1 MKIHT
6 MVIASLLLTTLF
18 LAACSGNQTVSLT
31 NADTGKTVDL
41 KPGDELEVKLE
52 GNITTGFAWEARD
65 FDSAVLELTGGE
77 PEYKSESDL
86 VGAGGVFTFRF
97 KAKAA
102 GSTAVHFIYYRSF
115 EPDVPPI
122 ETFDV
127 TVNVR

>member
-6 MVIASLLLTTLF
+6 IVIVSLLLTTLF
-18 LAACSGNQTVSLT
+18 LTACSGNQTVSLT
-31 NADTGKTVDL
+31 KADTGKTVDL

>member
-1 MKIHT
+1 MKLPPLFILL
-6 MVIASLLLTTLF
+6 MLVI
-18 LAACSGNQTVSLT
+18 LALSACAGNQTVSLT
-31 NADTGKTVDL
+31 KADTGKTVDL
-41 KPGDELEVKLE
+41 APGDELEVKLE

-65 FDSAVLELTGGE
+65 FDSAVLELAGGE

-86 VGAGGVFTFRF
+86 VGGGGVFTFRF

-102 GSTAVHFIYYRSF
+102 DSTAVHFIYYRSF

>member
-41 KPGDELEVKLE
+41 KPGDELEVNLE

-65 FDSAVLELTGGE
+65 FDSAVLELAGGE
-77 PEYKSESDL
+77 PEYKSESSL

-127 TVNVR
+127 SVNVR